1 MWPTV
6 PTHLYT
12 YLCGKEARDCTQFRL
27 QKEYGHTDGRRHASG
42 AVVQSVGRVVLDK
55 LARFKSNL
63 SRKGRES
70 LWTATEGGGQQLE
83 GYSTSCFALLAGA
96 RAPNIWGVK
105 Y

>member
-1 MWPTV
+1 M
-6 PTHLYT
+6 
-12 YLCGKEARDCTQFRL
+12 
-27 QKEYGHTDGRRHASG
+27 DGRRHASG

-70 LWTATEGGGQQLE
+70 LWTATEGRGQQLE

-96 RAPNIWGVK
+96 RAPNI
-105 Y
+105 